1 VTTAPLPPLV
11 PDGYAL
17 ARLMATN
24 RRAAVKAVQRA
35 SDRYIDNFLRQL
47 DVMEKAMGIVRNP
60 DPQARLAAYLLK
72 PDEVWAAQRREFP
85 KDYAEDW
92 QDFQKLRER
101 ANAGEWAGAADE
113 AERIVRDAQRTF
125 R

>member
-1 VTTAPLPPLV
+1 MTTETLPPVV

-24 RRAAVKAVQRA
+24 RRAAVKAVERA
-35 SDRYIDNFLRQL
+35 CDRYIDNFMRQL

-72 PDEVWAAQRREFP
+72 PDEVWMAQRASFP

-92 QDFQKLRER
+92 DDFQKLRER

-113 AERIVRDAQRTF
+113 ADRIVRDAQRTY
-125 R
+125 